1 MSLFMLFHIA
11 NIAAATIYTGLG
23 IYLARQLLQQRTLNL
38 TAFLACIGIALAVH
52 AVGIYGVSVKPDG
65 IQLSFFTVSS
75 QIFWVINAIVLLS
88 SLKKALHNLF
98 IFLLPC
104 SALAIVT
111 TLVSHTQSTILQ
123 LNYTLASHVILSIL
137 AYSLLTIAT
146 LQAILLSY
154 QNRHLKNRSGLQYL
168 RYLPPLQTMEA
179 LLFEFVLVG
188 ELLLTLSIVSGFIFL
203 DNIFMQHQVHKTVFS
218 MAAWL
223 VYGFLLFG
231 KYKMGW
237 RGNTAIRWTL
247 AGFLF
252 LMLAFFGSKLV
263 LELILQRV

>member
-1 MSLFMLFHIA
+1 MPFLIA
-11 NIAAATIYTGLG
+11 NIIAALLYAALSV
-23 IYLARQLLQQRTLNL
+23 YLARQLLQQKDLNL
-38 TAFLACIGIALAVH
+38 SAFLTAVSIALLVH

-75 QIFWVINAIVLLS
+75 QIFWVINVIVLLS

-104 SALAIVT
+104 SAIAIVT
-111 TLVSHTQSTILQ
+111 TLFSHTESGILQ
-123 LNYTLASHVILSIL
+123 LSYTLAGHVILSIL

-146 LQAILLSY
+146 LQAMLLAY
-154 QNRHLKNRSGLQYL
+154 QNHHLKSKSNLQYL

-179 LLFEFVLVG
+179 LLFELIWAG
-188 ELLLTLSIVSGFIFL
+188 EILLTLSILSGFIFL
-203 DNIFMQHQVHKTVFS
+203 DNIFAQHLVHKTVFS

-237 RGNTAIRWTL
+237 RGNIAVRWTL

-252 LMLAFFGSKLV
+252 LMLAYFGSKLV
-263 LELILQRV
+263 LEIILQKA

>member
-1 MSLFMLFHIA
+1 MLFFLA
-11 NIAAATIYTGLG
+11 NIAAATLYTVLG

-38 TAFLACIGIALAVH
+38 PAFLACVAVALAIH
-52 AVGIYGVSVKPDG
+52 AVGIYGVSVKPEG
-65 IQLSFFTVSS
+65 IQLSFFAVSS

-104 SALAIVT
+104 SAIAIAT
-111 TLVSHTQSTILQ
+111 TLFSHTQSTILQ

-188 ELLLTLSIVSGFIFL
+188 EVLLTLSIVSGFIFL

-252 LMLAFFGSKLV
+252 LMLAYFGSKLV

>member
-1 MSLFMLFHIA
+1 MPFLIA
-11 NIAAATIYTGLG
+11 NIIAALLYAALG
-23 IYLARQLLQQRTLNL
+23 VYLARQLLQQKILNL
-38 TAFLACIGIALAVH
+38 PAFLMALSIALLIH
-52 AVGIYGVSVKPDG
+52 AVGIYGVSVKPEG
-65 IQLSFFTVSS
+65 IQLSFFNVSS
-75 QIFWVINAIVLLS
+75 QIFWVINAIVLFS

-104 SALAIVT
+104 SAIAIIT
-111 TLVSHTQSTILQ
+111 TLFSHTESSILQ
-123 LNYTLASHVILSIL
+123 LSYTLAGHVILSIL

-146 LQAILLSY
+146 LQAMLLAY
-154 QNRHLKNRSGLQYL
+154 QNHHLKSKSNLQYL

-179 LLFEFVLVG
+179 LLFELVWAG
-188 ELLLTLSIVSGFIFL
+188 EILLTLSILSGFIFL
-203 DNIFMQHQVHKTVFS
+203 DNIFAQHLVHKTVFS
-218 MAAWL
+218 MAAWM

-252 LMLAFFGSKLV
+252 LMLAYFGSKLV
-263 LELILQRV
+263 LEIILQRA

>member
-1 MSLFMLFHIA
+1 MPFVIA
-11 NIAAATIYTGLG
+11 NIAAAVLYAALG
-23 IYLARQLLQQRTLNL
+23 IYLARQLIQQKAVNLSRFLFGVGLTL
-38 TAFLACIGIALAVH
+38 FIH
-52 AVGIYGVSVKPDG
+52 AVGIYGISVKPEG
-65 IQLSFFTVSS
+65 IQLSFFAVSS

-88 SLKKALHNLF
+88 SLKKTLHNLF

-104 SALAIVT
+104 SAVAVVT
-111 TLVSHTQSTILQ
+111 TIFSHTESTILQ

-146 LQAILLSY
+146 LQAMLLSY

-188 ELLLTLSIVSGFIFL
+188 EILLTLSILSGFVFL
-203 DNIFMQHQVHKTVFS
+203 DNIFAQHLVHKTVFS

-247 AGFLF
+247 AGFIF
-252 LMLAFFGSKLV
+252 LMLAYFGSKLV
-263 LELILQRV
+263 LEIILQRV

>member
-1 MSLFMLFHIA
+1 MSIKWPRCPATKARQLKNGRDYNPKHPFIGEFQGQNLWNYQQPWQLGQPYDKLAVEIIYHWECGTICPLAHLITSLFMLFLIA
-11 NIAAATIYTGLG
+11 NIAAATLYTALG

-38 TAFLACIGIALAVH
+38 PTFLAGVAVALALH

-154 QNRHLKNRSGLQYL
+154 
-168 RYLPPLQTMEA
+168 A
-179 LLFEFVLVG
+179 LVC
-188 ELLLTLSIVSGFIFL
+188 
-203 DNIFMQHQVHKTVFS
+203 NIYATYHHCKPWKRFCSSSF
-218 MAAWL
+218 
-223 VYGFLLFG
+223 
-231 KYKMGW
+231 
-237 RGNTAIRWTL
+237 
-247 AGFLF
+247 
-252 LMLAFFGSKLV
+252 
-263 LELILQRV
+263 

>member
-1 MSLFMLFHIA
+1 MPFVIA
-11 NIAAATIYTGLG
+11 NIAAAVLYAALG
-23 IYLARQLLQQRTLNL
+23 IYLARQLIQQKTLNL
-38 TAFLACIGIALAVH
+38 PSFLAGVGLALFIH
-52 AVGIYGVSVKPDG
+52 AVGIYGISVKPEG
-65 IQLSFFTVSS
+65 IQLSFFAVSS
-75 QIFWVINAIVLLS
+75 QIFWAINAIVLLS

-104 SALAIVT
+104 SAVAIIT
-111 TLVSHTQSTILQ
+111 TLFSHTESTILQ
-123 LNYTLASHVILSIL
+123 LNYTLAGHVILSIL

-146 LQAILLSY
+146 LQAMLLSY
-154 QNRHLKNRSGLQYL
+154 QNRHLKNRSSLQYL

-188 ELLLTLSIVSGFIFL
+188 EILLTLSILSGFIFL
-203 DNIFMQHQVHKTVFS
+203 DNIFAQHLVHKTVFS

-223 VYGFLLFG
+223 VYAFLLYG

-252 LMLAFFGSKLV
+252 LMLAYFGSKLV
-263 LELILQRV
+263 LEIILHRV

>member
-1 MSLFMLFHIA
+1 MFFVIA
-11 NIAAATIYTGLG
+11 NILAAALYAALG

-38 TAFLACIGIALAVH
+38 PGFLNGIGITLLIH
-52 AVGIYGVSVKPDG
+52 AIGIYGVSVKPEG
-65 IQLSFFTVSS
+65 IQLSFFAVSS

-88 SLKKALHNLF
+88 SLKKATHNLF

-104 SALAIVT
+104 SAIAITT
-111 TLVSHTQSTILQ
+111 TLFSHTNSTILQ

-146 LQAILLSY
+146 LQAMLLSY
-154 QNRHLKNRSGLQYL
+154 QNRHLKSRTGLQYL
-168 RYLPPLQTMEA
+168 HYLPPLQTMES

-188 ELLLTLSIVSGFIFL
+188 EILLTLSILSGFIFL
-203 DNIFMQHQVHKTVFS
+203 DNIFAQHLVHKTAFS

-252 LMLAFFGSKLV
+252 LMLAYFGTKLV
-263 LELILQRV
+263 LEIILHKA

>member
-1 MSLFMLFHIA
+1 MPFLIA
-11 NIAAATIYTGLG
+11 NIVAAALYVALG
-23 IYLARQLLQQRTLNL
+23 IYLARQLIQQKTLNL
-38 TAFLACIGIALAVH
+38 HSFLAGVGVALLIH
-52 AVGIYGVSVKPDG
+52 AMGIYGVSVKPEG
-65 IQLSFFTVSS
+65 IQLSFFAVSS
-75 QIFWVINAIVLLS
+75 QIFWMINAIVLLS

-104 SALAIVT
+104 SAVAIVT
-111 TLVSHTQSTILQ
+111 TLFSHTESTILQ

-146 LQAILLSY
+146 LQAMLLAY
-154 QNRHLKNRSGLQYL
+154 QNRHLKNKSGLQYL

-179 LLFEFVLVG
+179 LLFELVLVG
-188 ELLLTLSIVSGFIFL
+188 EILLTLSILSGFIFL
-203 DNIFMQHQVHKTVFS
+203 DNIFAQHLVHKTVFS

-252 LMLAFFGSKLV
+252 LMLAYFGSKLV
-263 LELILQRV
+263 LEIILHRV

>member
-1 MSLFMLFHIA
+1 MPFLIA
-11 NIAAATIYTGLG
+11 NIIAALLYAALG
-23 IYLARQLLQQRTLNL
+23 VYLARQLLQQKILNL
-38 TAFLACIGIALAVH
+38 PAFLMALSIALLIH
-52 AVGIYGVSVKPDG
+52 AVGIYGVSVKPEG
-65 IQLSFFTVSS
+65 IQLSFFNVSS
-75 QIFWVINAIVLLS
+75 QIFWVINAIVLFS

-104 SALAIVT
+104 SAIAIIT
-111 TLVSHTQSTILQ
+111 TLFSHTESSILQ
-123 LNYTLASHVILSIL
+123 LSYTLAGHVILSIL

-146 LQAILLSY
+146 LQAMLLAY
-154 QNRHLKNRSGLQYL
+154 QNHHLKSKSNLQYL

-179 LLFEFVLVG
+179 LLFELIWAG
-188 ELLLTLSIVSGFIFL
+188 EILLTLSILSGFIFL
-203 DNIFMQHQVHKTVFS
+203 DNIFAQHLVHKTVFS

-237 RGNTAIRWTL
+237 RGNIAVRWTL

-252 LMLAFFGSKLV
+252 LMLAYFGSKLV
-263 LELILQRV
+263 LEIILQKA

>member
-1 MSLFMLFHIA
+1 MLFVIA
-11 NIAAATIYTGLG
+11 NIAAVVLYAALG
-23 IYLARQLLQQRTLNL
+23 IYLARQLIQQQTLNL
-38 TAFLACIGIALAVH
+38 PNFLTAVGLALLLH
-52 AVGIYGVSVKPDG
+52 AVGIYGISVKPEG
-65 IQLSFFTVSS
+65 IQLSFFAASS

-88 SLKKALHNLF
+88 SLKKTLHNLF

-104 SALAIVT
+104 SAIAVLT
-111 TLVSHTQSTILQ
+111 TIFSHTESTILQ
-123 LNYTLASHVILSIL
+123 LNYTLAGHVILSLL

-146 LQAILLSY
+146 LQAMLLSY

-188 ELLLTLSIVSGFIFL
+188 EILLTLSILSGFIFL
-203 DNIFMQHQVHKTVFS
+203 DNIFAQHLVHKTVLS
-218 MAAWL
+218 IAAWF
-223 VYGFLLFG
+223 VYGFLLLG
-231 KYKMGW
+231 KYKLGW

-252 LMLAFFGSKLV
+252 LMVAYFGSKLV
-263 LELILQRV
+263 LEIILHKV